1 MSPSKSFRFK
11 NDEDKNY
18 VTNVLNKI
26 ADLHKQDISVQGD
39 ALVILAKSF
48 EEGIETIELRDIPSS
63 VQGTL
68 NQIKCDFIK
77 YEIDRSKK
85 DVEWG
90 YYCYEDFGRKKKPT
104 LIGSDDDNVLYRCN
118 IFCEKSKRLFIDKE
132 VQKQLRKVNIKKILD
147 LREILINL
155 THDGSLAQIYI
166 CKANLLEEHEIII
179 SVDGIHLRCPLEK
192 DDSVSV
198 IQHCYNQVDP
208 TTMNPPCRYLI
219 DPYIN
224 VKIEPP
230 DEAKEIIKD
239 LEKLEHKE
247 SENSIKQ
254 VDAEV
259 IEPPEEDEEKEDEE
273 ND

>member
-1 MSPSKSFRFK
+1 MSRIQK
-11 NDEDKNY
+11 NFDFNTREDREY
-18 VTNVLNKI
+18 VTKIVNKI
-26 ADLHKQDISVQGD
+26 ADLHKHDISISGD
-39 ALVILAKSF
+39 ALIILAKAF

-68 NQIKCDFIK
+68 NQIKCDFIR
-77 YEIDRSKK
+77 YEKDKSKK
-85 DVEWG
+85 DSVAG
-90 YYCYEDFGRKKKPT
+90 YYCYENFNKKKKPT
-104 LIGSDDDNVLYRCN
+104 LIGTDDDNVLYRCN
-118 IFCEKSKRLFIDKE
+118 IFCEKSKRLAIDKD

-155 THDGSLAQIYI
+155 THDGSLAQIYL

-230 DEAKEIIKD
+230 DEAKEIIRELTQIEHQPETTIKD
-239 LEKLEHKE
+239 
-247 SENSIKQ
+247 

-259 IEPPEEDEEKEDEE
+259 IEPEETESKEDE
-273 ND
+273 